1 MRVKE
6 LMQPSVEWCAPETSV
21 VELARMMRDD
31 DIGAI
36 PIADEDRL
44 IGMVTDRDIT
54 LRATAEARD
63 AQTCTAKDVMT
74 DSIDYCF
81 EDAGIEEAAN
91 IMKSHLVRRLPVI
104 NQDKRLVGMITV
116 GDITGASP
124 ELAGETLKALSA
136 IGS

>member
-1 MRVKE
+1 
-6 LMQPSVEWCAPETSV
+6 
-21 VELARMMRDD
+21 
-31 DIGAI
+31 
-36 PIADEDRL
+36 
-44 IGMVTDRDIT
+44 
-54 LRATAEARD
+54 
-63 AQTCTAKDVMT
+63 MT